1 MIQQQNH
8 SSSSI
13 QSIQLQ
19 GTLIVRTRTG
29 RHGPFCIGD
38 LITSVGKFKVKDT
51 IIDQYEQGQYKG
63 IFVIEQIYVSSYTY
77 NNTVIS
83 EMRATV
89 SNIILD
95 TQEDV
100 PAAHAVTVELDP
112 MDERA
117 MTSST
122 PDSIVSRDAP
132 KESSEPSTAKL
143 PVAKKPAMQPNGE
156 MKALSDEALF
166 GDLYLD
172 VKGSKPIALDSTID
186 REAFRLQRDRLKFLG
201 YKFDATHQTWELP
214 RAEQLNDSPV
224 EA

>member
-1 MIQQQNH
+1 MIQQQNN
-8 SSSSI
+8 SS
-13 QSIQLQ
+13 SIQLQ

-29 RHGPFCIGD
+29 KHGPFCIGD
-38 LITSVGKFKVKDT
+38 LVTSVGKFKVKDT

-63 IFVIEQIYVSSYTY
+63 IFVIDQIYVSSYTY

-100 PAAHAVTVELDP
+100 PAGHAATVELDP

-117 MTSST
+117 MTSLTHDST
-122 PDSIVSRDAP
+122 ATSRDGP
-132 KESSEPSTAKL
+132 KESAETSTAKL
-143 PVAKKPAMQPNGE
+143 PIAKKPAMQPNGE

-172 VKGSKPIALDSTID
+172 VKGSKPIALDPTID